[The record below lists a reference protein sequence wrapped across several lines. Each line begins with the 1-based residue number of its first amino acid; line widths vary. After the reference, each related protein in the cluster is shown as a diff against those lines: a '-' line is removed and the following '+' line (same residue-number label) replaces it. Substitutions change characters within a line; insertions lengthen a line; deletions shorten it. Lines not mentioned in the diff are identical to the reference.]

1 MTICPGEKFSYRE
14 LDEYIDRIGHREDA
28 LIDVLHKAQVLFGYI
43 PAEVQRYIARSL
55 NIPVAK
61 VYGVVTFYSYF
72 QMVPRGL
79 YGISICTGTACF
91 VRGAQ
96 EVLKEFEKVLK
107 ISHGQTS
114 EDQMFSLHSLRC
126 VGACSLAPVVMVN
139 DRVYGRVAVKDVK
152 NIVEDFKARGRVKSG

>member
-1 MTICPGEKFSYRE
+1 MLVCPCENDVFQE
-14 LDEYIDRIGHREDA
+14 LDNFIDTQEHKADT
-28 LIDVLHKAQVLFGYI
+28 LLVVLHKAQVLFGFI
-43 PAEVQRYIARSL
+43 PQKVQQHIARRL

-72 QMVPRGL
+72 QMEPKGKF
-79 YGISICTGTACF
+79 GISVCTGTACF

-96 EVLKEFEKVLK
+96 EVLKEFEKVLG
-107 ISHGQTS
+107 IDHGKTT

-126 VGACSLAPVVMVN
+126 VGACGLAPVVMVN

-152 NIVEDFKARGRVKSG
+152 RIVEECRLGGRNSA